1 LPKQV
6 GLSCREFNTNK
17 VELIKKS
24 HQKPLVYVSLVRSV
38 DLKTPLNIEKLP
50 YDFIC
55 TEGLNLVGDNSF
67 MLPIDTENTQ
77 EYILASNYVITKAG
91 WGMVSECI
99 CAQKPMLVIR
109 RDKIKEDY
117 NTLNL
122 LLKLEIA
129 APISQEELNSEDINK
144 LIKTLDSKVN
154 NYNMSPSYLK
164 NSSDEIAEHIL
175 SILT

>member
-1 LPKQV
+1 
-6 GLSCREFNTNK
+6 
-17 VELIKKS
+17 
-24 HQKPLVYVSLVRSV
+24 
-38 DLKTPLNIEKLP
+38 
-50 YDFIC
+50 
-55 TEGLNLVGDNSF
+55 
-67 MLPIDTENTQ
+67 
-77 EYILASNYVITKAG
+77 
-91 WGMVSECI
+91 
-99 CAQKPMLVIR
+99 MLVIR